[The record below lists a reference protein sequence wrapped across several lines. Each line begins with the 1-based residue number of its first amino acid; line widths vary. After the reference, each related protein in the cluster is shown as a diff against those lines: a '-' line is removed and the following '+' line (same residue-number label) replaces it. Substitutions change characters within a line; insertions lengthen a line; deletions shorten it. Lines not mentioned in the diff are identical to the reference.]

1 MVILNALPTEATP
14 KTISEQEE
22 MTLEDQ
28 LDAAMEQPV
37 AEGLVVVAPLE
48 DTPPLTVF
56 EAVDEGPAEE
66 LTEEPAK
73 AKEDRPTVLPSD
85 PTEPPTHEE
94 QIECATKGVA
104 DAALNQAKAQKATK
118 LAKKEFDYSVE
129 YLQDLVDK
137 GPEVYPL
144 FDGQKSDQG
153 ETEVVEYV
161 PPLEKGQVR
170 VRVIEMAVA
179 PGEVGETP
187 APGSFLICHYDS
199 DGLLYWTDSNNSK
212 EWCGSSDYFTE
223 DDRYEVL
230 EDWPDHTLGSFLH
243 VPPIQFGPPDESP
256 AADPDHDP
264 DAWRAVPIAE
274 ALVGLAPGRLTA
286 LHGEAVTMGDLE
298 DFRAKIALGQAK
310 WPKGIGPKAV
320 TIIEEKILDWLG
332 VNQ

>member
-1 MVILNALPTEATP
+1 MVILNPLPMTP
-14 KTISEQEE
+14 MDANQAEDS
-22 MTLEDQ
+22 LEDQ

-48 DTPPLTVF
+48 DTPPLTVL

-104 DAALNQAKAQKATK
+104 DAALNQARAQKAAK
-118 LAKKEFDYSVE
+118 LATKNFNYSVE
-129 YLQDLVDK
+129 YLQDLVNR

-144 FDGQKSDQG
+144 FDGQKSDQR
-153 ETEVVEYV
+153 VVEYD

-179 PGEVGETP
+179 PGELDETP
-187 APGSFLICHYDS
+187 APGSLLICCHDS

-212 EWCGSSDYFTE
+212 NYFTDE
-223 DDRYEVL
+223 DRYEVL

-243 VPPIQFGPPDESP
+243 IPPLQFGPPDESP

-264 DAWRAVPIAE
+264 DAWRAVPIAV
-274 ALVGLAPGRLTA
+274 ALAGLAPGRLTA

-298 DFRAKIALGQAK
+298 DFRAKIALGQAG
-310 WPKGIGPKAV
+310 WPRGIGPAAV
-320 TIIEEKILDWLG
+320 TIIEEMILDWLG